1 MQSSHILKQ
10 WQSYKRNL
18 AGLTIEQVRGLTWT
32 NGAAGVGLDTVPYA
46 SGAPIEW
53 CWIGAGPHSP
63 GFPLST
69 LDWTLCPWAPTWPAS
84 INYNDILFKF
94 IFEIIL

>member
-1 MQSSHILKQ
+1 MRRKLHKIIVIPLGDYAIKQ

-69 LDWTLCPWAPTWPAS
+69 LD
-84 INYNDILFKF
+84 
-94 IFEIIL
+94 